1 MSRGLVVVTLSSHV
15 DSMVLFEECDEYI
28 PTRYFNDVI
37 RYKMSLSLSRDSFTK
52 DLKGIRLRSVQ
63 TGSTGRDGSG
73 RWRRTGP
80 AGQDERIYSPR
91 RTVFHPAGAIE
102 TKKAKAR
109 GQGWTKS
116 RRSHWVIGAL
126 GLTALVPYPP
136 NPSLRLHLLLRVCPP
151 IRLLDR
157 LDPAWGGIEELCLVG
172 YQPSSTRASAVP
184 PLPSDHRSWST
195 RPLPNILFAFGPER
209 NRMKWKFFRKV
220 IV

>member
-1 MSRGLVVVTLSSHV
+1 MSRRLVVVTLSSHV

-37 RYKMSLSLSRDSFTK
+37 RNKMTLVLSRDRFSK
-52 DLKGIRLRSVQ
+52 NLKGIRLRSVQ

-80 AGQDERIYSPR
+80 AGQDERIYSHR
-91 RTVFHPAGAIE
+91 RIVFHPAGAIE

-109 GQGWTKS
+109 GQGWTES

-136 NPSLRLHLLLRVCPP
+136 IPLFGC
-151 IRLLDR
+151 I
-157 LDPAWGGIEELCLVG
+157 
-172 YQPSSTRASAVP
+172 SSSVSARPFAS
-184 PLPSDHRSWST
+184 
-195 RPLPNILFAFGPER
+195 
-209 NRMKWKFFRKV
+209 
-220 IV
+220 